1 MSGYKPDLQLAFT
14 RGLLQNLDVGEKKY
28 MFTQQFFIEG
38 LGCASYI
45 VGCEAKGIAAIIDPD
60 RDVQKYLDVAQNR
73 GLKITHIIETHLH
86 ADHVSGNSE
95 LAARTGAEIYLH
107 ETSGAEFPHKKVK
120 HDDVIELGNIRLNV
134 LHTPGHTPESI
145 TLLVTDTTRAEEPWL
160 ALTGDTLFV
169 GDIGRPDLVGVEA
182 ARGLAGDMHESLNEK
197 LLPLNDSLLI
207 YPGHGAGSLC
217 GKSIGS
223 MRSSTLG
230 FERKYN
236 SALAPRERDEFVD
249 FATSGLPEQ
258 PGNHTRI
265 KSMNRKGVKPLG
277 KVEANPLTI
286 QESIPFFQRGAGML
300 DTRSKE
306 EFVQAHVP
314 GAVHLEADDQ
324 LSNRIGFVFPPD
336 APMVLVLKDAAQ
348 YEQVVYSLA
357 RVGYENVVGYLA
369 EGLDVWERM
378 GLPLTAGDVKNIEPV
393 ELSNLLKSCS
403 NGDCP
408 KVVDVREPWEY
419 KQGHVPGAVLMPLGQ
434 LSARISELDPEHP
447 VAVICAS
454 GNRSQSAAA
463 LLGQKGFKT
472 VYNVVGGTGAWLYS
486 GLEIERN

>member
-1 MSGYKPDLQLAFT
+1 
-14 RGLLQNLDVGEKKY
+14 

-38 LGCASYI
+38 LGCASYL
-45 VGCEAKGIAAIIDPD
+45 VGCEAQGIAAVIDPD
-60 RDVQKYLDVAQNR
+60 RDVQKYLNAAQGR

-86 ADHVSGNSE
+86 ADHVSGNSD
-95 LAARTGAEIYLH
+95 LAVRTGADIYLH
-107 ETSGAEFPHKKVK
+107 ENSGAEFPHKTLK
-120 HDDVIELGNIRLNV
+120 HNDAIELGNIRLHI

-145 TLLVTDTTRAEEPWL
+145 TLLVSDTTRAEEPWL

-169 GDIGRPDLVGVEA
+169 GDIGRPDLVGLEA
-182 ARGLAGDMHESLNEK
+182 ARGLAGDMHESINHK
-197 LLPLNDSLLI
+197 ILPLNDSLLI

-223 MRSSTLG
+223 MRTTTLG

-236 SALAPRERDEFVD
+236 PALAPRDMDEFVE

-265 KSMNRKGVKPLG
+265 KAMNRKGVKPLG
-277 KVEANPLTI
+277 KFKVFPLTI
-286 QESIPFFQRGAGML
+286 QESIPYFQRGAGLL

-306 EFVQAHVP
+306 EYVKAHVP
-314 GAVHLEADDQ
+314 GSVHMEADHQ
-324 LSNRIGFVFPPD
+324 LSNRIGFVLPPD
-336 APMVLVLKDAAQ
+336 APMILLIEDASQ
-348 YEQVVYSLA
+348 YEQIIYSLA

-369 EGLDVWERM
+369 EGLDAWEKI
-378 GLPLTAGDVKNIEPV
+378 GLPIISGDIKDVEPV
-393 ELSNLLKSCS
+393 ELHQILQNCS

-408 KVVDVREPWEY
+408 KIVDVREVWEY
-419 KQGHVPGAVLMPLGQ
+419 KQGHVPGATLIPLRQ
-434 LSARISELDPEHP
+434 LASRLSELNPEMP

-454 GNRSQSAAA
+454 GSRSQSAAA

-472 VYNVVGGTGAWLYS
+472 VYNVVGGTGAWMYS
-486 GLEIERN
+486 GLELEKN

>member
-1 MSGYKPDLQLAFT
+1 
-14 RGLLQNLDVGEKKY
+14 
-28 MFTQQFFIEG
+28 MFVQQFFVEG
-38 LGCASYI
+38 LGCASYL
-45 VGCEAKGIAAIIDPD
+45 VGCEAKGIAAVIDPD
-60 RDVQKYLDVAQNR
+60 RDVRKYLETAQNR

-95 LAARTGAEIYLH
+95 LATRTGAEIYLH
-107 ETSGAEFPHKKVK
+107 ETSGAEFPHKKIRQ
-120 HDDVIELGNIRLNV
+120 DDLIELGNIQLKV

-145 TLLVTDTTRAEEPWL
+145 TLLISDTTRAQEPWL

-169 GDIGRPDLVGVEA
+169 GDIGRPDLVGIEA
-182 ARGLAGDMHESLNEK
+182 ARGLAGDMYTSLNHK
-197 LLPLNDSLLI
+197 ILPLNDSLLI

-223 MRSSTLG
+223 MRSTTLG

-236 SALAPRERDEFVD
+236 PALSPRERDEFVQ
-249 FATSGLPEQ
+249 FATSDLPEQ

-265 KSMNRKGVKPLG
+265 KAMNRKGVKPLG
-277 KVEANPLTI
+277 EVKKQPLTI
-286 QESIPFFQRGAGML
+286 REAIPHFQRGAGLL

-306 EFVQAHVP
+306 EYVKAHVP
-314 GAVHLEADDQ
+314 GSVHLEADSQ

-336 APMVLVLKDAAQ
+336 APMILMLEDASQ
-348 YEQVVYSLA
+348 YEQVIYSLA
-357 RVGYENVVGYLA
+357 RVGYENVVGFLA
-369 EGLDVWERM
+369 EGLDVWEKM
-378 GLPLTAGDVKNIEPV
+378 GLPIAAGDIKDIEPT
-393 ELSNLLKSCS
+393 ELDRLLKSCS

-419 KQGHVPGAVLMPLGQ
+419 KQGHVPGAILMPLGQ
-434 LSARISELDPEHP
+434 LASRLSELDPEHP

-463 LLGQKGFKT
+463 LFGQKGFKT
-472 VYNVVGGTGAWLYS
+472 VYNVVGGTGAWMRS
-486 GLEIERN
+486 GLEVER

>member
-1 MSGYKPDLQLAFT
+1 MY
-14 RGLLQNLDVGEKKY
+14 
-28 MFTQQFFIEG
+28 TQQFFVEG
-38 LGCASYI
+38 LGCASYL
-45 VGCEAKGIAAIIDPD
+45 VGCEAKGIAAVIDPD
-60 RDVQKYLDVAQNR
+60 RDVQKYLDTAQSR

-86 ADHVSGNSE
+86 ADHVSGNSD

-107 ETSGAEFPHKKVK
+107 ETSGAEFPHKKIK
-120 HDDVIELGNIRLNV
+120 QDDVIELGNIRLNV

-145 TLLVTDTTRAEEPWL
+145 TLLVSDTTRAQEPWL

-169 GDIGRPDLVGVEA
+169 GDIGRPDLVGIEA
-182 ARGLAGDMHESLNEK
+182 ARGLAGDMHTSLNHK
-197 LLPLNDSLLI
+197 ILPLNDSLLI

-223 MRSSTLG
+223 MRSTTLG

-236 SALAPRERDEFVD
+236 PALTPRELDDFIQ
-249 FATSGLPEQ
+249 FATSDLPEQ

-265 KSMNRKGVKPLG
+265 KAMNRKGVKPLG
-277 KVEANPLTI
+277 EVKKQSLTI
-286 QESIPFFQRGAGML
+286 REAVPHFQRGAGLL
-300 DTRSKE
+300 DMRSKE
-306 EFVQAHVP
+306 EYVKAHIP
-314 GAVHLEADDQ
+314 GSVHLEADSQ

-336 APMVLVLKDAAQ
+336 APMILLLEDASK

-369 EGLDVWERM
+369 EGLDVWEKM
-378 GLPLTAGDVKNIEPV
+378 GLPLAAGDIKDIEPT
-393 ELSNLLKSCS
+393 ELDSLLKSCS

-419 KQGHVPGAVLMPLGQ
+419 KQGHVPGAILMPLGQ
-434 LSARISELDPEHP
+434 LASRLSELNPEMP
-447 VAVICAS
+447 IAVICAS

-463 LLGQKGFKT
+463 LFGQKGFKT
-472 VYNVVGGTGAWLYS
+472 VYNVVGGTGAWMRS
-486 GLEIERN
+486 GLEVER

>member
-1 MSGYKPDLQLAFT
+1 
-14 RGLLQNLDVGEKKY
+14 
-28 MFTQQFFIEG
+28 MFTQQFFVEG

-45 VGCEAKGIAAIIDPD
+45 VGCEAKGIVAVIDPD
-60 RDVQKYLDVAQNR
+60 REVQKYLNVARNR

-86 ADHVSGNSE
+86 ADHVSGNTD
-95 LAARTGAEIYLH
+95 LAARTGADIYVH
-107 ETSGAEFPHKKVK
+107 EASGAEYPHKTLQ
-120 HDDVIELGNIRLNV
+120 HNDVIELGNIRIRA

-145 TLLVTDTTRAEEPWL
+145 TLLVSDTTRAEEPWL

-182 ARGLAGDMHESLNEK
+182 ARGLASDMYDSLFEK
-197 LLPLNDSLLI
+197 ILPLNDSLLI

-223 MRSSTLG
+223 MKSSTLG
-230 FERKYN
+230 FERRYN
-236 SALAPRERDEFVD
+236 LSLSPRPRDEFVK

-258 PGNHTRI
+258 PGNHKRI
-265 KSMNRKGVKPLG
+265 KAMNRKGPRPLG
-277 KVEANPLTI
+277 NVEKRPLTI
-286 QESIPFFQRGAGML
+286 RESIPHFHHGAGLL

-306 EFVQAHVP
+306 EYVKTHIP
-314 GAVHLEADDQ
+314 GSVHLEADNQ

-336 APMVLVLKDAAQ
+336 VPVILLLADPSE

-357 RVGYENVVGYLA
+357 RVGYDNVIGYLA
-369 EGLDVWERM
+369 EGLDAWQKM
-378 GLPLTAGDVKNIEPV
+378 GLPLTAGDVKDVEPA
-393 ELSNLLKSCS
+393 ELDRMIKSCT

-408 KVVDVREPWEY
+408 VVVDVRETWEY
-419 KQGHVPGAVLMPLGQ
+419 RQGHVPGAVLIPLGQ
-434 LSARISELDPEHP
+434 LSARVNELDPERP

-472 VYNVVGGTGAWLYS
+472 IYNVSGGTGAWMYS
-486 GLEIERN
+486 GLELEYN